1 VGLGRSRRSRDGVR
15 RHIETTELPGA
26 AAGRGLIER
35 HVDRVIVRP
44 QAVEVRLKSS
54 RMTEPAEAASDASMV
69 PIGMIDRINAT
80 TREARLSARP
90 PSIISVCTKL
100 HIRPAS
106 SVVSSI
112 VTLGIQASANVGLSR
127 SSAHVSTSSFS

>member
-1 VGLGRSRRSRDGVR
+1 LPKTNNKMIQKGLDFRCQRESCCVGLGRSRRSRDGVR

-80 TREARLSARP
+80 T
-90 PSIISVCTKL
+90 
-100 HIRPAS
+100 
-106 SVVSSI
+106 
-112 VTLGIQASANVGLSR
+112 
-127 SSAHVSTSSFS
+127 